1 MRRPALLLS
10 AAAVLAALAGGCGG
24 SSGTPTTTA
33 VPVAP
38 ATTAPAPPPATTA
51 PAPSAP
57 TLTSQND
64 LAECNELESNIRIV
78 SQLVSSSV
86 DEITHSRH
94 PKDLARH
101 TGATR
106 RNLLFAASV
115 LTSIEAPRSLV
126 PAKRQLVAGLRLFAA
141 DFGRAQISVEHDDI
155 AKAAQQLV
163 DRPALAKVTAATQK
177 IDRAC
182 GG

>member
-10 AAAVLAALAGGCGG
+10 VATALAALAGGCGG
-24 SSGTPTTTA
+24 SSSTATTTA
-33 VPVAP
+33 APVAQ
-38 ATTAPAPPPATTA
+38 PPPATTA

-64 LAECNELESNIRIV
+64 LAACNVLESNIRIV
-78 SQLVSSSV
+78 SQLVSSSSS
-86 DEITHSRH
+86 EITHSLH
-94 PKDLARH
+94 PKDLAKH
-101 TGATR
+101 TGAAYK
-106 RNLLFAASV
+106 NLLFAASV
-115 LTSIEAPRSLV
+115 LSSIEAPKSLV
-126 PAKRQLVAGLRLFAA
+126 SAKRQLVAGLRMFAA

-155 AKAAQQLV
+155 ATAAQQLV
-163 DRPALAKVTAATQK
+163 DRPALAKVFTATRT